1 MFAKL
6 YSETEALPES
16 PALPSGRSAQR
27 VMGRS
32 AAGVDALLVVSAFF
46 LAYGLRQGL
55 MDRLPP
61 LAWGWDEKLGLIGLM
76 TLGWVLFGFV
86 LRLYDGAKRSLS
98 QEVLGLAG
106 VAFLTGLTVGAAAFL
121 FHLDFLSRPV
131 VVVSVTLAFAEATT
145 FRMLARG
152 ALERSGVWTRKVI
165 VVGSGPSAVAICE
178 RVSRSG
184 AELVGVIPEDP
195 TGSVPRGIRHLGALE
210 DAEAI
215 FRRQVVD
222 EVIFSVPRTKL
233 AEVELAI
240 TIAEELGLET
250 KLSLD
255 FLPHRFSRIK
265 YEELGDTPLLSF
277 QSAPAHPVQ
286 LGLKRL
292 FDIGVSASALI
303 LGAPVFLTVAAL
315 VKLSSKGPVFFGQRR
330 SGLNGREFTA
340 WKFRSMVVDA
350 EAKLGE
356 LLAQN
361 EMSGPVFKM
370 SKDPRVTPIG
380 RFLRKTSLDELPQ
393 FWNVLVGEM
402 SIVGPRPPIPAEVA
416 KYNRQQRR
424 RLSVK
429 PGITCIWQV
438 SGRNQVDFGRWM
450 EMDLEYID
458 NWSLWLDL
466 KLFLQTVPA
475 VVFTRGAH

>member
-6 YSETEALPES
+6 YSEPEALPEGV
-16 PALPSGRSAQR
+16 AGLPVRNAQR
-27 VMGRS
+27 VMGRA
-32 AAGVDALLVVSAFF
+32 AAGVDAILVVGAFF

-55 MDRLPP
+55 LDRLPP
-61 LAWGWDEKLGLIGLM
+61 LAWGWHEKLGLIGL
-76 TLGWVLFGFV
+76 LACGWVLFGFV
-86 LRLYDGAKRSLS
+86 LRLYDGTKRSLA

-106 VAFLTGLTVGAAAFL
+106 VAFLTGLTVGSAAFL
-121 FHLDFLSRPV
+121 FHLDYLSRPV
-131 VVVSVTLAFAEATT
+131 VVASVSLAFVEAAA
-145 FRMLARG
+145 FRVLARG
-152 ALERSGVWTRKVI
+152 SLERSGVWARKVI
-165 VVGSGPSAVAICE
+165 VVGSGPNAVAICE
-178 RVSRSG
+178 QVRRSG
-184 AELVGVIPEDP
+184 AELLGMIPEDP
-195 TGSVPRGIRHLGALE
+195 SGVVARGIRHLGVLE

-233 AEVELAI
+233 AEVEQAI

-292 FDIGVSASALI
+292 FDLGVSAAALV
-303 LGAPVFLTVAAL
+303 LGAPVFLGVAAL
-315 VKLSSKGPVFFGQRR
+315 VKLSSKGPVFFGQKR

-370 SKDPRVTPIG
+370 SRDPRVTRIG
-380 RFLRKTSLDELPQ
+380 KFLRKTSLDELPQ

-402 SIVGPRPPIPAEVA
+402 SIVGPRPPIPAEVV

-438 SGRNQVDFGRWM
+438 SGRNQVDFNTWM
-450 EMDLEYID
+450 KMDLDYID
-458 NWSLWLDL
+458 NWSLALDL

-475 VVFTRGAH
+475 VLLGRGAQ